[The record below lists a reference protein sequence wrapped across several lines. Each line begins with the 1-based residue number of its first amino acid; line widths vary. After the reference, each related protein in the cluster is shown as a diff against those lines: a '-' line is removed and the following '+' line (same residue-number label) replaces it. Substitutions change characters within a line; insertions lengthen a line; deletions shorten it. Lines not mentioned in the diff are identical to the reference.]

1 MLDAEFWMAVLLLVT
16 SHTTPAVVG
25 GVAGPRCAWPIDF
38 GLELRDGRRL
48 FGASK
53 TWRGLVLALGASA
66 LATGLLLERPGL
78 GIAFALL
85 AMTGDLISSFI
96 KRRRGLAPHT
106 DVLFLDQLPE
116 CLLPLLILREPLG
129 MSWVQLAL
137 LAVVFV
143 PANLIANQTWAWV
156 LGQRRGSRDPA
167 P

>member
-1 MLDAEFWMAVLLLVT
+1 MLDAEFWMAALLLVT

-25 GVAGPRCAWPIDF
+25 GLAGPRWAWPIDF

-53 TWRGLVLALGASA
+53 TWRGMVLALGASA
-66 LATGLLLERPGL
+66 LATGLLLQRPGL

-85 AMTGDLISSFI
+85 AMAGDLTSSFI

-129 MSWVQLAL
+129 MSWAQLVL
-137 LAVVFV
+137 LAVIFV
-143 PANLIANQTWAWV
+143 PANLIANQSWAWV
-156 LGQRRGSRDPA
+156 LARSRDSRHPV